1 MSKTPRN
8 HGIGSDLHL
17 ESQNGDGKK
26 NRRMGLYK
34 TCYTKQ
40 KQKYKTNHD
49 EDIYDIIGYDGIIW
63 DIVGYTPIH

>member
-1 MSKTPRN
+1 
-8 HGIGSDLHL
+8 
-17 ESQNGDGKK
+17 
-26 NRRMGLYK
+26 MGLYK